1 MKEIDGLPEAA
12 ITADAA
18 TPKSAAFERKISF
31 IPAFDKRDPNP
42 SKNYGIG
49 AVRLLFTLKGPLGA
63 TQWLIGTDWYCASA
77 REHLRNFPDRQ
88 PAMKPEGWDLGF
100 HGRAPVYDGQSQ
112 THDYCD
118 LTDGPCFYD
127 GSGLNADL
135 LIEGFLTGGEDYVW
149 RALEAYYASTFEG
162 ADWPDF
168 KALDA
173 GDAKQSSTRQTADD
187 ASGMNQSEV
196 QP

>member
-1 MKEIDGLPEAA
+1 MNQPGSKAD
-12 ITADAA
+12 ADAA
-18 TPKSAAFERKISF
+18 TAQSAAAFERKISF
-31 IPAFDKRDPNP
+31 TPAFDKRDPNP
-42 SKNYGIG
+42 NKNYGIG

-63 TQWLIGTDWYCASA
+63 TQWLIGTNWYCASA
-77 REHLRNFPDRQ
+77 REHLRNFPDR
-88 PAMKPEGWDLGF
+88 PSAMKPEGWDLGF
-100 HGRAPVYDGQSQ
+100 HGRAPVYEGQSK
-112 THDYCD
+112 THDHCD

-168 KALDA
+168 KALADGA
-173 GDAKQSSTRQTADD
+173 PSASTTDD
-187 ASGMNQSEV
+187 SRDPGMNPNTTETT
-196 QP
+196 